1 MLDSGMFLDVQGEQ
15 TAWLRH
21 TLDSWNA
28 THNQSAQSEGKRQ
41 GHIMAIYHVPM
52 WPSDKGDGV
61 WQKDMRQY
69 WEPLFDAY
77 HVAVGFENHSHR
89 YGRAHKLKAG
99 KVDQTGTLYLGGGS
113 FGVTP
118 SSNNCTMAWLGY
130 CPTGNP
136 WYMVNIQQ
144 KRHFLHVNVTP
155 DEIFIEAIDE
165 HGDTFDHASAL

>member
-1 MLDSGMFLDVQGEQ
+1 LVQ
-15 TAWLRH
+15 
-21 TLDSWNA
+21 
-28 THNQSAQSEGKRQ
+28 
-41 GHIMAIYHVPM
+41 
-52 WPSDKGDGV
+52 GDGV

-89 YGRAHKLKAG
+89 YGRAQKLKAG

-144 KRHFLHVNVTP
+144 KRHFLHVTVRCLSFSPGPLCGPARVAHPTSPLFCPHQVTP